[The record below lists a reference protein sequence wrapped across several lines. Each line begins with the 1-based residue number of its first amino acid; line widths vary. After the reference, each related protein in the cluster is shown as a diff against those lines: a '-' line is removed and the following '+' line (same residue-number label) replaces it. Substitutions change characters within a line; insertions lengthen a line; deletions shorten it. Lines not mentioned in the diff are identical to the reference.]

1 MMDESLRMEKFEQ
14 HTECLVS
21 GSKKLKPIKGY
32 EKHYLV
38 KSSPLGFIF
47 CSRIPTQEELIKH
60 YEGYTRRNYISPV
73 TIKRYHEL
81 LDEFEKYKKTGKILD
96 VGCGIGLFLIEAQ
109 KRGWQV
115 YGTEYTDKAIEICRS
130 NNIEMK
136 QGKLDPD
143 WFDPGAFDIVTSFEV
158 IEHINNP
165 VEEVRNINKV
175 LRPGGLFYFTTPNF
189 NAVERFFLKSNYNV
203 IGYPE
208 HLSYYTKRTVNYLL
222 CKNGFKKKK
231 LTTTGI
237 SLTRIRTSLN
247 HNCTESY
254 VSATSTDEKLRTSLE
269 KNRLSLFFKRSVN
282 GLLNLS
288 GTGSSMKGWF
298 IKVNTAPDSAGR

>member
-1 MMDESLRMEKFEQ
+1 MENFNQ

-21 GSKKLKPIKGY
+21 GSRKLKPMKGY

-38 KSSPLGFIF
+38 RSYPLGFVF

-60 YEGYTRRNYISPV
+60 YEQYSRQNYLSPV

-109 KRGWQV
+109 KRGWEV
-115 YGTEYTDKAIEICRS
+115 YGTEYTDRAIEICRS
-130 NNIEMK
+130 HNINMK
-136 QGKLDPD
+136 QGKLDPG
-143 WFDPGAFDIVTSFEV
+143 WFAPETFDIVTSFEV

-165 VEEVRNINKV
+165 VEEVRNINKI
-175 LRPGGLFYFTTPNF
+175 LRTGGLFYFTTPNF
-189 NAVERFFLKSNYNV
+189 NAAERYFLKSDYNI

-208 HLSYYTKRTVNYLL
+208 HLSYYTKHTANYLL
-222 CKNGFKKKK
+222 SKNGFKKKK
-231 LTTTGI
+231 LRTTGI

-247 HNCTESY
+247 KNSKENY
-254 VSATSTDEKLRTSLE
+254 VSATSTDEVIRVSLE
-269 KNRLSLFFKRSVN
+269 KNKLSVFLKRSINRVLSLF
-282 GLLNLS
+282 GI
-288 GTGSSMKGWF
+288 GSSLKGWYV
-298 IKVNTAPDSAGR
+298 KTQPAPEDKP